1 MRGNRIYR
9 CNQRETIRE
18 QLIARFSSLS
28 YLNDAF
34 RQPTA
39 KRNNRNKAVCRVLM
53 SLFRN
58 GKITNRTIF
67 DKHRTSFTIRRVS
80 SLRRDERWN
89 KPMTEG
95 TLHPCRLFHGKV
107 SESRP
112 FIASPL
118 LQSSFY
124 VLIANTKQTMQRAKR
139 YAEDDIIFHTVRLL
153 WREFPAHLTF
163 VIAQDFYDGS
173 YKDCGDWNNCRDR
186 RNIVERAQCL
196 FLVITNTLIVSSIY
210 CTYDESRR
218 YLNV

>member
-1 MRGNRIYR
+1 MCGNRIYR

-53 SLFRN
+53 SLFRD
-58 GKITNRTIF
+58 GKITNQTIF
-67 DKHRTSFTIRRVS
+67 DNHRTSFTIRRVS
-80 SLRRDERWN
+80 SLRRDERWD
-89 KPMTEG
+89 KPMTGE
-95 TLHPCRLFHGKV
+95 TLHLCRLFYREV
-107 SESRP
+107 SGSLP

-118 LQSSFY
+118 RQSSFY
-124 VLIANTKQTMQRAKR
+124 VLIANTKQTMHRAKR
-139 YAEDDIIFHTVRLL
+139 YAEDIIFHTVRLL

-163 VIAQDFYDGS
+163 VIAQDFCDGS
-173 YKDCGDWNNCRDR
+173 YKDCSDWDDCRNR
-186 RNIVERAQCL
+186 RNIVERGQRL
-196 FLVITNTLIVSSIY
+196 FLLITNTLIVSSIY

>member
-53 SLFRN
+53 SLFLD
-58 GKITNRTIF
+58 GKITNQTIF

-80 SLRRDERWN
+80 SLWRDKRWN
-89 KPMTEG
+89 KPMTGG
-95 TLHPCRLFHGKV
+95 TSHPCRLFYEEV

-173 YKDCGDWNNCRDR
+173 YKDCSDWNDCRDR
-186 RNIVERAQCL
+186 RNIVERAQRL
-196 FLVITNTLIVSSIY
+196 FLVITNTLIVLSIY
-210 CTYDESRR
+210 CT
-218 YLNV
+218 